1 MIRQVELHPEWMKL
15 ARCKETDPEVFF
27 PERGDST
34 MDTLAAKRICL
45 KCEVRVECLQYAV
58 DNQERHG
65 IWGGLNEKARR
76 NLKGK
81 RVA

>member
-1 MIRQVELHPEWMKL
+1 MDRGFVHPEWMKL

-34 MDTLAAKRICL
+34 LDTLAAKRICFG
-45 KCEVRVECLQYAV
+45 CEVRVECLQYAI
-58 DNQERHG
+58 DNDEQHG
-65 IWGGLNEKARR
+65 IWGGLNERSRSK
-76 NLKGK
+76 LQGK

>member
-1 MIRQVELHPEWMKL
+1 MDRGFVHPEWMQL

-34 MDTLAAKRICL
+34 MDTLVAKRICL

-76 NLKGK
+76 KYKGK
-81 RVA
+81 KVA

>member
-1 MIRQVELHPEWMKL
+1 MNRGFIHPEWMLL

-34 MDTLAAKRICL
+34 LDTQLAKRICF

-65 IWGGLNEKARR
+65 IWGGLDEKSRR
-76 NLKGK
+76 KYRGK
-81 RVA
+81 KVA

>member
-1 MIRQVELHPEWMKL
+1 MIKGLSSQPEWML
-15 ARCKETDPEVFF
+15 SARCKETDPEVFF

-34 MDTLAAKRICL
+34 LDTLAAKRICL

-76 NLKGK
+76 NLKRK
-81 RVA
+81 KVA